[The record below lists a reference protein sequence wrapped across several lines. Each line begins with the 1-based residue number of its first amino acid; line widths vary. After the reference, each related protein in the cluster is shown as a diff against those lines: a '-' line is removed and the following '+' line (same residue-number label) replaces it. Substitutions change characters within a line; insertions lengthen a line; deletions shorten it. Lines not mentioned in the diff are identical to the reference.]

1 MVDNADRSA
10 VEPNASAVEPRT
22 EECGRWHRN
31 IQSLERAAA
40 MLRLLAG
47 GERRLGLSD
56 IASSLGLAKGTAHGI
71 LRTLQHE
78 GFVEQDAASGRYQL
92 GAELLRLGNSY
103 LDVHELRARA
113 LVWTDDLARSSGES
127 VHLGVLHQ
135 QGVLIVH
142 HVFRPDDSR
151 QVLEVGAMQ
160 PLHST
165 ALGKVLVRLR
175 PGGAQRGRWRRSAS
189 AFTARTVTGPARIR
203 GVLDADP
210 GAGLGGGPGGDLGG
224 RRLGGRPHPRPAP
237 DAGGR
242 GGDHGAVERVCD
254 GGELRPG
261 TGGGGT
267 GLRPGRLRAISAPG
281 GSELGWPGSIGNR
294 ARLLGLLTTLD
305 GTIASQDETAV
316 HRSALSNT
324 YRQYALVRATRPQAG
339 NALPLRARTTGGTR
353 GPPSLDEGQRSRG
366 CPAPTSSSARP
377 SVPPS

>member
-1 MVDNADRSA
+1 MAK
-10 VEPNASAVEPRT
+10 
-22 EECGRWHRN
+22 N

-71 LRTLQHE
+71 LRTLQLE

-135 QGVLIVH
+135 HGVLIVH

-165 ALGKVLVRLR
+165 ALGKVLSAYDPV
-175 PGGAQRGRWRRSAS
+175 AHSEVMEAERRS
-189 AFTARTVTGPARIR
+189 FTGRTVTAADAFESMLDLIR
-203 GVLDADP
+203 AQGWAADAEETWEGVAAVAAPIHDRRRMP
-210 GAGLGGGPGGDLGG
+210 VGAV
-224 RRLGGRPHPRPAP
+224 AVT
-237 DAGGR
+237 
-242 GGDHGAVERVCD
+242 GAVERV
-254 GGELRPG
+254 
-261 TGGGGT
+261 
-267 GLRPGRLRAISAPG
+267 APG
-281 GSELGWPGSIGNR
+281 GTLRPELIAAVRDCARAVSRDLGAGRYQRPHGPTARSPHRRPLPLPVRTRAPRPPR
-294 ARLLGLLTTLD
+294 AR
-305 GTIASQDETAV
+305 
-316 HRSALSNT
+316 RSSA
-324 YRQYALVRATRPQAG
+324 RARRV
-339 NALPLRARTTGGTR
+339 RARTRQRHVRRGNDRVAHRVVDHRTLDASFTR
-353 GPPSLDEGQRSRG
+353 GKHCRSTVGIVERLT
-366 CPAPTSSSARP
+366 AIR
-377 SVPPS
+377 VRV

>member
-1 MVDNADRSA
+1 MAK
-10 VEPNASAVEPRT
+10 
-22 EECGRWHRN
+22 N

-56 IASSLGLAKGTAHGI
+56 ISSSLGLAKGTAHGI

-135 QGVLIVH
+135 HGVLIVH

-165 ALGKVLVRLR
+165 ALGKVLAAYDPV
-175 PGGAQRGRWRRSAS
+175 AHSEATEVERRS
-189 AFTARTVTGPARIR
+189 FTPRTVTGDEEFESLLDLIR
-203 GVLDADP
+203 AQGWAADLEETWEGVA
-210 GAGLGGGPGGDLGG
+210 AA
-224 RRLGGRPHPRPAP
+224 GRPHPRPP
-237 DAGGR
+237 QDAGRR
-242 GGDHGAVERVCD
+242 GGHHRRGGAY
-254 GGELRPG
+254 LRRRRAAARARRG
-261 TGGGGT
+261 RT
-267 GLRPGRLRAISAPG
+267 GLRPCRV
-281 GSELGWPGSIGNR
+281 PGSGRRALLSTPRGVGNDRVARHTPLDAAPIGEKHCR
-294 ARLLGLLTTLD
+294 SPVGIVERL
-305 GTIASQDETAV
+305 TAI
-316 HRSALSNT
+316 R
-324 YRQYALVRATRPQAG
+324 VR
-339 NALPLRARTTGGTR
+339 
-353 GPPSLDEGQRSRG
+353 
-366 CPAPTSSSARP
+366 
-377 SVPPS
+377 V

>member
-1 MVDNADRSA
+1 MAK
-10 VEPNASAVEPRT
+10 
-22 EECGRWHRN
+22 N

-71 LRTLQHE
+71 LRTLQAE

-135 QGVLIVH
+135 HGVLVIH

-165 ALGKVLVRLR
+165 ALGKVL
-175 PGGAQRGRWRRSAS
+175 SAYDPVAHS
-189 AFTARTVTGPARIR
+189 EALEVERKAFTPRTVTALEDFEELLDLTRARGWAADLEETWE
-203 GVLDADP
+203 GVASVAAPIHDRRRMP
-210 GAGLGGGPGGDLGG
+210 VGAV
-224 RRLGGRPHPRPAP
+224 AIT
-237 DAGGR
+237 
-242 GGDHGAVERVCD
+242 GAVERVCD
-254 GGELRPG
+254 RGELR
-261 TGGGGT
+261 
-267 GLRPGRLRAISAPG
+267 
-281 GSELGWPGSIGNR
+281 SELIAAVRECAR
-294 ARLLGLLTTLD
+294 AVSRDLG
-305 GTIASQDETAV
+305 
-316 HRSALSNT
+316 
-324 YRQYALVRATRPQAG
+324 AG
-339 NALPLRARTTGGTR
+339 RF
-353 GPPSLDEGQRSRG
+353 
-366 CPAPTSSSARP
+366 
-377 SVPPS
+377 